1 MPLLSSVAAVL
12 VGIAFVVAG
21 GSKLAAGESWP
32 VQARGLGAPSWTIPL
47 VPWVELAIGSL
58 LIVQLLR
65 VPMLAAAIVL
75 LAIFTLIIVRKLAA
89 GEHPPCACF
98 GAWSAKPIGWGHVAR
113 NGALIALAVVAAL

>member
-1 MPLLSSVAAVL
+1 MPLVSSIAAVL

-21 GSKLAAGESWP
+21 GSKLAARESWP
-32 VQARGLGAPSWTIPL
+32 LQAQGLGAPSWTIPL

-65 VPMLAAAIVL
+65 VPMAVLAAGL
-75 LAIFTLIIVRKLAA
+75 LAVFTGMIVRKMAA

-113 NGALIALAVVAAL
+113 NGALMALAVLAAL

>member
-1 MPLLSSVAAVL
+1 MPLVSSIAAVL

-21 GSKLAAGESWP
+21 GSKLAARESWP
-32 VQARGLGAPSWTIPL
+32 LQAQGLGAPSWTIPL

-65 VPMLAAAIVL
+65 VPMAVLAAGL
-75 LAIFTLIIVRKLAA
+75 LAVFTVMIVRKMAA

-113 NGALIALAVVAAL
+113 NGALMSLAVLAAL

>member
-1 MPLLSSVAAVL
+1 MPLVSSIAAVL

-21 GSKLAAGESWP
+21 GSKLAASESWP
-32 VQARGLGAPSWTIPL
+32 VQAQGLGAPSWTIPL

-65 VPMLAAAIVL
+65 VPMAVSAAVL
-75 LAIFTLIIVRKLAA
+75 LAVFTVMIVRKMAA
-89 GEHPPCACF
+89 GEHPPCSCF

-113 NGALIALAVVAAL
+113 NGALMALALLAAL